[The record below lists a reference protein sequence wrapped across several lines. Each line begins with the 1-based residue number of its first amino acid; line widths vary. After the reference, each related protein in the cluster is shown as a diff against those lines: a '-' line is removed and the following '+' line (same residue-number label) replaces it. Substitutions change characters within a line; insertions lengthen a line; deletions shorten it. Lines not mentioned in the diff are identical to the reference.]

1 VRKLTIKLIFGANS
15 SEKAAKTLNKDWHD
29 ICILV
34 SEAQLALFFKPW
46 RNRMKKHVI
55 TTATLLT
62 TLTGSAIAADI
73 GGGFDLSGNATITS
87 EYFWRGQ
94 DQNSNAPA
102 FQGGLD
108 LAHET
113 GLYIGIWSSPVN
125 FSDGASSEVDYYGGY
140 ATELAGI
147 GIDVGMISYQY
158 PGSVP
163 NSSFEEAYIGL
174 SYSLPMGLDVGAT
187 HYEGASTAENATEL
201 SLGGSLGPFG
211 LSYTHGDYDN
221 TGTYF
226 AAAIS
231 TEILSEVFPTELALM
246 YTEMDFDDA
255 ASEDQDGLILS
266 ASWGF

>member
-1 VRKLTIKLIFGANS
+1 
-15 SEKAAKTLNKDWHD
+15 
-29 ICILV
+29 
-34 SEAQLALFFKPW
+34 
-46 RNRMKKHVI
+46 MKKYVI

-73 GGGFDLSGNATITS
+73 GSGFDLSGNATITS

-147 GIDVGMISYQY
+147 GVDVGMISYQY
-158 PGSVP
+158 PGSIP
-163 NSSFEEAYIGL
+163 NSAFEEAYIGL
-174 SYSLPMGLDVGAT
+174 SYTMPAGFDVGAT

-201 SLGGSLGPFG
+201 SIGTTLGAFG
-211 LSYTHGDYDN
+211 VSYTHGDYDN
-221 TGTYF
+221 TGT
-226 AAAIS
+226 I
-231 TEILSEVFPTELALM
+231 
-246 YTEMDFDDA
+246 
-255 ASEDQDGLILS
+255 
-266 ASWGF
+266 

>member
-1 VRKLTIKLIFGANS
+1 
-15 SEKAAKTLNKDWHD
+15 
-29 ICILV
+29 
-34 SEAQLALFFKPW
+34 
-46 RNRMKKHVI
+46 MKKYAI

-62 TLTGSAIAADI
+62 SLTAPAIAADI
-73 GGGFDLSGNATITS
+73 GGGFDLSGNATVTS

-94 DQNSNAPA
+94 DQNSNAAA

-108 LAHET
+108 LAHEA
-113 GLYIGIWSSPVN
+113 GLYVGVWSSPVN
-125 FSDGASSEVDYYGGY
+125 FGDGASSEVDYYGGY
-140 ATELAGI
+140 AAELAGI
-147 GIDVGMISYQY
+147 GIDIGMISYQY
-158 PGSVP
+158 PGSIP
-163 NSSFEEAYIGL
+163 NSSFEEAYIGF

-221 TGTYF
+221 TGKYF

-231 TEILSEVFPTELALM
+231 TEILSETFPTELTLM

-255 ASEDQDGLILS
+255 TTEDQDGVILS

>member
-1 VRKLTIKLIFGANS
+1 
-15 SEKAAKTLNKDWHD
+15 
-29 ICILV
+29 
-34 SEAQLALFFKPW
+34 
-46 RNRMKKHVI
+46 MKKYVI

-62 TLTGSAIAADI
+62 SLTGSAIAADI
-73 GGGFDLSGNATITS
+73 GSGFDLSGNATITS

-147 GIDVGMISYQY
+147 GVDVGMISYQY
-158 PGSVP
+158 PGSIP
-163 NSSFEEAYIGL
+163 NSAFEEAYIGL
-174 SYSLPMGLDVGAT
+174 SYTMPAGFDVGAT

-201 SLGGSLGPFG
+201 SIGTTLGAFG
-211 LSYTHGDYDN
+211 VSYTHGDYDN
-221 TGTYF
+221 TGTYL
-226 AAAIS
+226 ATAIS
-231 TEILSEVFPTELALM
+231 TEILSEVFPTELTLM

-255 ASEDQDGLILS
+255 ATDDQDGLILS
-266 ASWGF
+266 ASFGF